1 MTIAIADRSLAEPA
15 ISEIAIAPVTGL
27 GHLEDDRR
35 HYDPLDDDRDAL
47 WDDVALAE
55 PDPDDVEPLI
65 DPDPAHLAWLP
76 F

>member
-1 MTIAIADRSLAEPA
+1 MTIAIANRSIAEPA
-15 ISEIAIAPVTGL
+15 LAEIAIEPVTGL
-27 GHLEDDRR
+27 GHLEDDPH
-35 HYDPLDDDRDAL
+35 HYDPLDDDWDPLWNDA
-47 WDDVALAE
+47 ALAD